1 MGWITL
7 SFLTAFFRS
16 LADVFS
22 KRGLQRADLYV
33 VSWSIRAF
41 SLPVLLPVLFF
52 IDIPSLDGTFWIA
65 LIAGSSLNVLTTI
78 LYMKALQ
85 DSYLSVTVP
94 MVSFTP
100 VFLLG
105 TSPLMIGEF
114 PDLLG
119 ILGVLLVVIG
129 SYTLQVQKARLDPLG
144 PFKALLRD
152 KGPRLM
158 LLNAGIW
165 SITANIDKVGIQH
178 SSPFFWVVLT
188 HTAITIGLLP
198 FLFYHSSQKVGE
210 LRTKFG
216 VLFPIGLV
224 TSLALICQMAALT
237 MTLVVNVIA
246 IKRVSTVLSVIWGA
260 TLFKEKGFIPR
271 LAGVLIMLLGVL
283 LLTLGE
289 SFLKELHLLS

>member
-1 MGWITL
+1 MSWITL

-85 DSYLSVTVP
+85 NSDLSVTVP

-119 ILGVLLVVIG
+119 ILGVLFVVIG

-188 HTAITIGLLP
+188 HSAITIGLLP
-198 FLFYHSSQKVGE
+198 FLFHHSSHRVGE

-260 TLFKEKGFIPR
+260 TLFKEKGFMAR
-271 LAGVLIMLLGVL
+271 FAGVLIMLLGVL